1 MNFLNWKLLQERIE
15 RPQLEREGKK
25 LKEIAEELKDFYCIP
40 DFETFSRP
48 GEPEQINTLFTDED
62 LNTFSINYKFNGEI
76 YSLDFWKGLDPHPIV
91 TYYVRKGTTLEE
103 IAKSI
108 PAILSN
114 PSRRGPARTP
124 RHKVLQESLDPQEP
138 KETTS
143 LDADVRKAEKDT
155 GIDYE
160 YGDPDTIFD
169 DLKLYVDMIIDKV
182 QPSLLITGSPGIG
195 KTFTVLKQLKDAG
208 LKRGEDYIHIKG
220 RSTAVAMY
228 TTLYEYNGQI
238 IVFDDCDS
246 IFSSG
251 DGVNVLAGALDSTD
265 VREISWLV
273 GKPIKG
279 TAGRE
284 IPKHFEFTGSVIFI
298 SNLPQRKI
306 DSKLKSR
313 SFVLEVALTPS
324 DMIKKMRNELG
335 KISPE
340 VPMIYKRDALDLI
353 ENASKTSHELEI
365 SMRTLVKAIKILRV
379 VDNMTLAKRLI
390 LQQCSYK

>member
-1 MNFLNWKLLQERIE
+1 MNFLNWKLLQEKIE

-25 LKEIAEELKDFYCIP
+25 IKELADELKDFYCIP

-48 GEPEQINTLFTDED
+48 GEPEQVNTLFTDKD

-76 YSLDFWKGLDPHPIV
+76 YSLDFWKGMDPNPVV
-91 TYYVRKGTTLEE
+91 TYYVRKGTTIAE
-103 IAKSI
+103 IAASI
-108 PAILSN
+108 PEILKN
-114 PSRRGPARTP
+114 PSKRGPAKTP
-124 RHKVLQESLDPQEP
+124 RHKVLQESLDPQTP
-138 KETTS
+138 KEATF
-143 LDADVRKAEKDT
+143 LDPDVRRAEKDT

-208 LKRGEDYIHIKG
+208 LKKGEDYIHIKG

-246 IFSSG
+246 IFSSS

-265 VREISWLV
+265 IREISWLV

-279 TAGRE
+279 TSGRE

-306 DSKLKSR
+306 DNKLKSR

-324 DMIKKMRNELG
+324 DMIKKMRNELD

-340 VPMIYKRDALDLI
+340 VPMVYKRDALDLI
-353 ENASKTSHELEI
+353 EHASKTSHDLEI
-365 SMRTLVKAIKILRV
+365 SMRTLVKSIKILRV
-379 VDNMTLAKRLI
+379 VDNMSLAKRLI